1 MRKAEKDSLFKFSR
15 SYRLVSKHE
24 FQSVFA
30 NSRKITHKYLLV
42 LYRFNQKNYAR
53 LGIIIGKHLV
63 KLAVDRN
70 QIRRV
75 LRESFRHHKESL
87 KGLDIVVVMRSKCT
101 PLLDSRKRPA
111 KNQQTKSL
119 RTDIDYLWHRLMTS
133 LKTV

>member
-1 MRKAEKDSLFKFSR
+1 M
-15 SYRLVSKHE
+15 
-24 FQSVFA
+24 
-30 NSRKITHKYLLV
+30 
-42 LYRFNQKNYAR
+42 
-53 LGIIIGKHLV
+53 
-63 KLAVDRN
+63 DRN